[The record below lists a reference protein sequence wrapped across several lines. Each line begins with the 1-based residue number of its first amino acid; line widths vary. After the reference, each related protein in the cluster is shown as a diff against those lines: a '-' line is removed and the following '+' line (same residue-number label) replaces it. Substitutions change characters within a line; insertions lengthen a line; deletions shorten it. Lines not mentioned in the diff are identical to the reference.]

1 MNIEKYAYSF
11 DRFEGFISGENTI
24 KETLKMIKNE
34 DEGYHAEVFIGEA
47 HCLRPKISASCV
59 IEQLQ
64 EDAYDQADESAES
77 YLSVVSDTEYKE
89 LETKTT
95 KLRDFLINKIDK
107 TSIDNLNKDL
117 LIAQLKAMEAYLTI
131 LSIRIGLNQPTQE
144 EKQLDE
150 AKALAKSTIN
160 E

>member
-1 MNIEKYAYSF
+1 MEQ
-11 DRFEGFISGENTI
+11 NTFNR
-24 KETLKMIKNE
+24 L
-34 DEGYHAEVFIGEA
+34 
-47 HCLRPKISASCV
+47 L
-59 IEQLQ
+59 
-64 EDAYDQADESAES
+64 
-77 YLSVVSDTEYKE
+77 TEYKE
-89 LETKTT
+89 LEIKTT

-131 LSIRIGLNQPTQE
+131 LSIRIGLNTPTKE

-150 AKALAKSTIN
+150 ELAKSTIN

>member
-1 MNIEKYAYSF
+1 MEQNTF
-11 DRFEGFISGENTI
+11 DR
-24 KETLKMIKNE
+24 L
-34 DEGYHAEVFIGEA
+34 
-47 HCLRPKISASCV
+47 L
-59 IEQLQ
+59 
-64 EDAYDQADESAES
+64 
-77 YLSVVSDTEYKE
+77 TEYKE
-89 LETKTT
+89 LEIKTT

-131 LSIRIGLNQPTQE
+131 LSIRIGLNTPTKE

-150 AKALAKSTIN
+150 VLAKSTIN